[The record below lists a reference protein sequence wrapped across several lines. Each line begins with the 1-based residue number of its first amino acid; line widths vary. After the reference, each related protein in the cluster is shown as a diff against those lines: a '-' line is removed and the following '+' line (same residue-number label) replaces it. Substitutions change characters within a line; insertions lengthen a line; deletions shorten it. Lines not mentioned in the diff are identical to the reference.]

1 MRRTAFSC
9 LTGGLLASFLL
20 LTAETPPAAS
30 VIMESAQNTAAA
42 EHKSIF
48 LIFHASWCGWC
59 RKLDQFLETREVK
72 PIIDKYFV
80 LARLDVL
87 EQKDKQSLNTPGGD
101 EVRAQTGGK
110 DASVPFFA
118 FLNQKG
124 ETIVNSI
131 RPGKGDAGG
140 SNIGHPVQPE
150 EIDWFLVMVKKA
162 APAITPEEIKVLE
175 AWLRAQKK

>member
-42 EHKSIF
+42 EHKRIF

-162 APAITPEEIKVLE
+162 APAITP
-175 AWLRAQKK
+175 